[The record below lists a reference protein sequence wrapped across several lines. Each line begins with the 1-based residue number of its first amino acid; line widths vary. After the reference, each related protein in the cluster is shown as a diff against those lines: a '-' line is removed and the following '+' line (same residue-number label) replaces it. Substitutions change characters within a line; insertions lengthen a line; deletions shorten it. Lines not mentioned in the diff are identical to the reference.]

1 MTLHQDFQGDE
12 TMSNNQT
19 TIQNKSQKYQYELT
33 GLNCASCAAKI
44 ETAVNALPEVE
55 IATLRFAT
63 KKLIVKTAE
72 AAASTEPD
80 QLTDKISEVVHRYEP
95 HVGVIDLSKAHD
107 HSQENGDH
115 SHNHSHGHSH
125 GGTAEK
131 REKLELLIGALL
143 YFGGMLGGL
152 SGVLSEPVKIGLY
165 VVAYILVGQ
174 GVLIGAY
181 RNLRQGNWFE
191 EKFLMSVATFSA
203 WGIGEYPEAVAVML
217 FYRVGE
223 LFEDYAVNKSRRSI
237 AGLMDIKVEKTHWI
251 VEDQSQV
258 SEQASA
264 LGGSGQLISQPVNPP
279 LTRPFAPQAK
289 AVTPSKAAAQEEIR
303 DIDTEF
309 VKSGSLILV
318 KPGERIPLDG
328 VVESGTA
335 VLDTSA
341 ITGESLPVEAVPGST
356 VYGGSIN
363 KTGVL
368 KIRTTAD
375 YESSTIGRIL
385 ELIES
390 AADKKASTER
400 FITRFAKV
408 YTPAVVLV
416 AALIAIIPPLVTGDS
431 WTTWLYRA
439 SIFLVVSCPCAL
451 VISVP
456 LGYFGGIGRA
466 SSRGI
471 LIKGGNY
478 LEALVNAD
486 AVFLDKTG
494 TITEGSFK
502 VAKIHG
508 QTREAAILEGAA
520 ALERLSNH
528 PIARAITE
536 AAEERGIA
544 FGVIEDYEELPGRG
558 VRATYD
564 GRLWHVGSSRLL
576 EDLNIAPGISGG
588 QLTRVHVTVD
598 GAWLGAID
606 VSDQIKESSAKAVA
620 AMRHEGIRQVV
631 MLTGDR
637 REIAE
642 VIGKE
647 AGLDQVLSELL
658 PDGKVKAIEDA
669 RSHGRK
675 VVFVGDGLN
684 DAPAL
689 AIADVGIAMGGLGA
703 DLSIEAADIVIMNDD
718 LEKVAEA
725 IQISKKT
732 NAVVRQNIALALGI
746 KALVL
751 GLGTLGLAS
760 MWQAVFADVGV
771 ALLAILNSM
780 RVHK

>member
-1 MTLHQDFQGDE
+1 MNTSQTSIE
-12 TMSNNQT
+12 T
-19 TIQNKSQKYQYELT
+19 KSQKFQYELT

-72 AAASTEPD
+72 GVSAPVPE
-80 QLTDKISEVVHRYEP
+80 LLENKITDVVHRYEP
-95 HVGVIDLSKAHD
+95 HVGVRDLAQAQLNAHD
-107 HSQENGDH
+107 DSRD
-115 SHNHSHGHSH
+115 HGHE
-125 GGTAEK
+125 TEK
-131 REKLELLIGALL
+131 RDKTELLVGAGL
-143 YFGGMLGGL
+143 YFSAMLGSALGL
-152 SGVLSEPVKIGLY
+152 LPDPVRIGIYVIAYLLAGRGVLL
-165 VVAYILVGQ
+165 
-174 GVLIGAY
+174 GAFN
-181 RNLRQGNWFE
+181 NLRQGNWFE
-191 EKFLMSVATFSA
+191 EKFLMSIATISA
-203 WGIGEYPEAVAVML
+203 WVIGEYPEAVAVML

-223 LFEDYAVNKSRRSI
+223 LFEDYAVNKSRKSI
-237 AGLMDIKVEKTHWI
+237 ASLMDIKVEKTHLI
-251 VEDQSQV
+251 VEAQAQALDAGPSAALLAQPLNKAFSTMVTIQATALQPQPQTQS
-258 SEQASA
+258 
-264 LGGSGQLISQPVNPP
+264 
-279 LTRPFAPQAK
+279 AP
-289 AVTPSKAAAQEEIR
+289 EEVR

-328 VVESGTA
+328 IVESGTA

-341 ITGESLPVEAVPGST
+341 ITGESLPLEVAPGSA
-356 VYGGSIN
+356 VFGGSIN

-368 KIRTTAD
+368 RIRTSAD

-408 YTPAVVLV
+408 YTPAVVLI
-416 AALIAIIPPLVTGDS
+416 AALIAIVPPLVTGDS

-456 LGYFGGIGRA
+456 LGFFGGIGRA

-478 LEALVNAD
+478 LEALVGAD
-486 AVFLDKTG
+486 TVFLDKTG
-494 TITEGSFK
+494 TITEGKFK
-502 VAKIHG
+502 VAQIYGH
-508 QTREAAILEGAA
+508 TREAAILEGAA
-520 ALERLSNH
+520 ALEHMSNH
-528 PIARAITE
+528 PIAKAITE
-536 AAEERGIA
+536 EAKARGIV
-544 FGVIEDYEELPGRG
+544 FGMIEDYEELAGRG

-564 GRLWHVGSSRLL
+564 GRLWHVGSARLL
-576 EDLNIAPGISGG
+576 EELGITPGVSGG
-588 QLTRVHVTVD
+588 QLTRVHVVVD

-606 VSDQIKESSAKAVA
+606 ASDQIKATSAAAVA
-620 AMRHEGIRQVV
+620 AMRREGVGQVV

-637 REIAE
+637 KEIAE
-642 VIGKE
+642 AIGAE
-647 AGLDQVLSELL
+647 AGLDLVISELL
-658 PDGKVKAIEDA
+658 PDGKVKAIEEA
-669 RSHGRK
+669 LGRGRK

-718 LEKVAEA
+718 LDKVAEA

>member
-1 MTLHQDFQGDE
+1 MNTSQIAVE
-12 TMSNNQT
+12 T
-19 TIQNKSQKYQYELT
+19 KPQKFQYELT

-72 AAASTEPD
+72 GVSAPAPELLA
-80 QLTDKISEVVHRYEP
+80 DKITEVVHRYEP
-95 HVGVIDLSKAHD
+95 HVGVRDLA
-107 HSQENGDH
+107 QVQR
-115 SHNHSHGHSH
+115 HNHDQDHDHGHSH
-125 GGTAEK
+125 GHETEK
-131 REKLELLIGALL
+131 RDKTELLLGAGL
-143 YFGGMLGGL
+143 YFGAMLGSALGL
-152 SGVLSEPVKIGLY
+152 LPDPVRIGIYVIAYLLAGRGVLL
-165 VVAYILVGQ
+165 
-174 GVLIGAY
+174 GAFN
-181 RNLRQGNWFE
+181 NLRQGNWFE
-191 EKFLMSVATFSA
+191 EKFLMSIATFSA
-203 WGIGEYPEAVAVML
+203 WVIGEYPEAVAVML

-223 LFEDYAVNKSRRSI
+223 LFEDYAVNKSRKSI
-237 AGLMDIKVEKTHWI
+237 ASLMDIKVEKTHWI
-251 VEDQSQV
+251 VEA
-258 SEQASA
+258 QAQEEGSSA
-264 LGGSGQLISQPVNPP
+264 ALSAQP
-279 LTRPFAPQAK
+279 L
-289 AVTPSKAAAQEEIR
+289 SKAFLPMVTAQTTSPQPQQLQTQAPPEEIR

-309 VKSGSLILV
+309 VKNGSLILV

-328 VVESGTA
+328 IVESGMA

-341 ITGESLPVEAVPGST
+341 ITGESLPLEVAPGST
-356 VYGGSIN
+356 VFGGSIN

-368 KIRTTAD
+368 RIRTSAD

-408 YTPAVVLV
+408 YTPAVVLI
-416 AALIAIIPPLVTGDS
+416 AALIAIVPPLVTGDS

-456 LGYFGGIGRA
+456 LGFFGGIGRA

-478 LEALVNAD
+478 LEALVGAD
-486 AVFLDKTG
+486 TVFLDKTG
-494 TITEGSFK
+494 TITEGKFK
-502 VAKIHG
+502 VAQIHG
-508 QTREAAILEGAA
+508 HTREAALLEGAA
-520 ALERLSNH
+520 ALEHLSNH
-528 PIARAITE
+528 PIAKAITE
-536 AAEERGIA
+536 EAKARGIV
-544 FGVIEDYEELPGRG
+544 FGMIEDYEELAGRG
-558 VRATYD
+558 IRATYD
-564 GRLWHVGSSRLL
+564 GRLWHAGSARLL
-576 EDLNIAPGISGG
+576 EELGITPGVSGG
-588 QLTRVHVTVD
+588 QLTRVHVVVD

-606 VSDQIKESSAKAVA
+606 VSDQIKATSAAAVA
-620 AMRHEGIRQVV
+620 AMRREGVGQVV

-637 REIAE
+637 KEIAE
-642 VIGKE
+642 AIGAE
-647 AGLDQVLSELL
+647 AGLDLVLSELL
-658 PDGKVKAIEDA
+658 PDGKVKAIEEA
-669 RSHGRK
+669 RSRGRK

-718 LEKVAEA
+718 LDKVAEA

>member
-1 MTLHQDFQGDE
+1 MNAT
-12 TMSNNQT
+12 QT
-19 TIQNKSQKYQYELT
+19 AIDSKSQKFQYELT

-63 KKLIVKTAE
+63 KKLIVKTVEGVSAPVPE
-72 AAASTEPD
+72 LLA
-80 QLTDKISEVVHRYEP
+80 DKITEVVHRYEP
-95 HVGVIDLSKAHD
+95 HVGVRDLAQVQH
-107 HSQENGDH
+107 
-115 SHNHSHGHSH
+115 HNHDQDHEHGHSH
-125 GGTAEK
+125 GQETEK
-131 REKLELLIGALL
+131 RDKTELIIGAGL
-143 YFGGMLGGL
+143 YFGAMLGSALGL
-152 SGVLSEPVKIGLY
+152 LPDPVRIGIY
-165 VVAYILVGQ
+165 VVAYLLVGR
-174 GVLIGAY
+174 GVLLGAFN
-181 RNLRQGNWFE
+181 NLRQGNWFE
-191 EKFLMSVATFSA
+191 EKFLMSIATVSA
-203 WGIGEYPEAVAVML
+203 WVIGEYPEAVAVML

-223 LFEDYAVNKSRRSI
+223 LFEDYAVNKSRKSI
-237 AGLMDIKVEKTHWI
+237 ASLMDIKVEKTHWI
-251 VEDQSQV
+251 VEA
-258 SEQASA
+258 QAGEEGSSA
-264 LGGSGQLISQPVNPP
+264 ALLAQP
-279 LTRPFAPQAK
+279 L
-289 AVTPSKAAAQEEIR
+289 SKAFSTMVTAQTTSPQPQQQLQTQAAPEEIR

-328 VVESGTA
+328 IVESGMA

-341 ITGESLPVEAVPGST
+341 ITGESLPLEVAPGST
-356 VYGGSIN
+356 VFGGSIN

-368 KIRTTAD
+368 RIRTSAD

-416 AALIAIIPPLVTGDS
+416 AALIAIVPPLVTGDS

-456 LGYFGGIGRA
+456 LGFFGGIGRA

-478 LEALVNAD
+478 LEALVGAD
-486 AVFLDKTG
+486 TVFLDKTG
-494 TITEGSFK
+494 TITEGKFK
-502 VAKIHG
+502 VAQIHG
-508 QTREAAILEGAA
+508 HTREAALLEGAA
-520 ALERLSNH
+520 ALEHLSNH
-528 PIARAITE
+528 PIAKAITE
-536 AAEERGIA
+536 EAKARGIV
-544 FGVIEDYEELPGRG
+544 FGMIEDYEELAGRG

-564 GRLWHVGSSRLL
+564 GRLWHVGSARLL
-576 EDLNIAPGISGG
+576 EELGITPGVSGG
-588 QLTRVHVTVD
+588 QLTRVHVVVD

-606 VSDQIKESSAKAVA
+606 VSDQIKATSAAAIA
-620 AMRHEGIRQVV
+620 AMRREGVGQVV

-637 REIAE
+637 KEIAE
-642 VIGKE
+642 AIGAE
-647 AGLDQVLSELL
+647 AGLDLVLSELL

-669 RSHGRK
+669 RGRGRK

-718 LEKVAEA
+718 LDKVAEA

>member
-1 MTLHQDFQGDE
+1 MGTTQSAPQQQG
-12 TMSNNQT
+12 
-19 TIQNKSQKYQYELT
+19 QKFQYELT

-55 IATLRFAT
+55 MATLRFAT
-63 KKLIVKTAE
+63 KKLIVKTSE
-72 AAASTEPD
+72 ETLRPD
-80 QLTDKISEVVHRYEP
+80 QVAEKISEVVHRYEA
-95 HVGVIDLSKAHD
+95 HVDVKDLAQKQEAVQAHGHD
-107 HSQENGDH
+107 
-115 SHNHSHGHSH
+115 HSHGHPH
-125 GGTAEK
+125 GGEK
-131 REKLELLIGALL
+131 RDKLELLIGAAL
-143 YFGGMLGGL
+143 YFGAMLA
-152 SGVLSEPVKIGLY
+152 SAVGVLPDAAKVGGY
-165 VVAYILVGQ
+165 AVAYLLVGH
-174 GVLIGAY
+174 GVLLGAY

-191 EKFLMSVATFSA
+191 EKFLMSIATFSA
-203 WGIGEYPEAVAVML
+203 WGIGESPEAVAVML

-237 AGLMDIKVEKTHWI
+237 ADLMNIKVEKTHWI
-251 VEDQSQV
+251 QESLESKTFDGDLDETGFGEAAMLMQSDHSV
-258 SEQASA
+258 
-264 LGGSGQLISQPVNPP
+264 LPP
-279 LTRPFAPQAK
+279 IL
-289 AVTPSKAAAQEEIR
+289 EEIR
-303 DIDTEF
+303 DVDTEF

-328 VVESGTA
+328 IVESGTA

-341 ITGESLPVEAVPGST
+341 ITGESLPLEAAPGT
-356 VYGGSIN
+356 AVYGGSIN

-368 KIRTTAD
+368 RIRTTAD

-390 AADKKASTER
+390 ASDKKANTER

-408 YTPAVVLV
+408 YTPIVVLIAV
-416 AALIAIIPPLVTGDS
+416 LLALVPPLVIGGGWS
-431 WTTWLYRA
+431 TWLYRA

-471 LIKGGNY
+471 LIKGGSY

-494 TITEGSFK
+494 TLTEGHFK

-508 QTREAAILEGAA
+508 HTREAALLEGAA
-520 ALERLSNH
+520 ALEHLSNH
-528 PIARAITE
+528 PIAKAITE
-536 AAEERGIA
+536 AARDRGIV
-544 FGVIEDYEELPGRG
+544 FGMTEHYEELPGKG
-558 VRATYD
+558 VRAVYD
-564 GRLWHVGSSRLL
+564 GRLWHVGSARLL
-576 EDLNIAPGISGG
+576 QELGVEPGIQGG
-588 QLTRVHVTVD
+588 DLTRVHVVVD

-606 VSDQIKESSAKAVA
+606 VSDQLKATSAKAVA
-620 AMRHEGIRQVV
+620 NLRREGVRQIAM
-631 MLTGDR
+631 LSGDR

-642 VIGKE
+642 VIGTQ
-647 AGLDQVLSELL
+647 AGLDQVYSELL
-658 PDGKVKAIEDA
+658 PDGKVSAIEEA
-669 RSHGRK
+669 RRQGRK

-689 AIADVGIAMGGLGA
+689 AMADVGIAMGGLGA

-732 NAVVRQNIALALGI
+732 NRVVRQNIALALGI

-771 ALLAILNSM
+771 ALLAILNAM
-780 RVHK
+780 RVHR

>member
-1 MTLHQDFQGDE
+1 
-12 TMSNNQT
+12 MSISQT
-19 TIQNKSQKYQYELT
+19 TLENKAQKYQYELT

-63 KKLIVKTAE
+63 KKLIIKTSE
-72 AAASTEPD
+72 GVAATAPE
-80 QLTDKISEVVHRYEP
+80 LMTDKISEVVHRYEP
-95 HVGVIDLSKAHD
+95 HVGVRDLSKAQAQD
-107 HSQENGDH
+107 QENSD
-115 SHNHSHGHSH
+115 HSHGHSH
-125 GGTAEK
+125 GGNTEK
-131 REKLELLIGALL
+131 REKAELLIGALL
-143 YFGGMLGGL
+143 YFGAMLGSLAGFL
-152 SGVLSEPVKIGLY
+152 PEPVKIGIYL
-165 VVAYILVGQ
+165 VAYILVGR
-174 GVLIGAY
+174 GVLLGAY
-181 RNLRQGNWFE
+181 RNIRQGNWFE

-251 VEDQSQV
+251 VEAQSQA
-258 SEQASA
+258 SEQAPA
-264 LGGSGQLISQPVNPP
+264 LGVTGEPFGQP
-279 LTRPFAPQAK
+279 LTQPFVPQIK
-289 AVTPSKAAAQEEIR
+289 ATTQEEIR

-341 ITGESLPVEAVPGST
+341 ITGESLPVEAAPGST

-368 KIRTTAD
+368 RIRTTAD

-408 YTPAVVLV
+408 YTPAVVLI

-478 LEALVNAD
+478 LEALVGAD
-486 AVFLDKTG
+486 TVFLDKTG

-520 ALERLSNH
+520 ALEHLSNH

-544 FGVIEDYEELPGRG
+544 FGMIEDYEELPGRG

-576 EDLNIAPGISGG
+576 EDQNITPGISGG

-620 AMRHEGIRQVV
+620 AMRREGVNQVV

-669 RSHGRK
+669 RNRGRK

-780 RVHK
+780 RVHR

>member
-1 MTLHQDFQGDE
+1 MNTSQTAIE
-12 TMSNNQT
+12 T
-19 TIQNKSQKYQYELT
+19 KSQKFQYELT

-72 AAASTEPD
+72 GVSAPVPELLANKI
-80 QLTDKISEVVHRYEP
+80 TDVVHRYEP
-95 HVGVIDLSKAHD
+95 HVGVRDLAQAQLNAS
-107 HSQENGDH
+107 DH
-115 SHNHSHGHSH
+115 SHDHGHSH
-125 GGTAEK
+125 GQETEK
-131 REKLELLIGALL
+131 RDKTELLIGAVL
-143 YFGGMLGGL
+143 YFGAMLGSALGL
-152 SGVLSEPVKIGLY
+152 LPDPVRIGIYVIAYLLAGRGVLL
-165 VVAYILVGQ
+165 
-174 GVLIGAY
+174 GAFN
-181 RNLRQGNWFE
+181 NLRQGNWFE
-191 EKFLMSVATFSA
+191 EKFLMSIATVSA
-203 WGIGEYPEAVAVML
+203 WVIGEYPEAVAVML

-223 LFEDYAVNKSRRSI
+223 LFEDYAVNKSRKSI
-237 AGLMDIKVEKTHWI
+237 ASLMDIKVEKTHLI
-251 VEDQSQV
+251 VEA
-258 SEQASA
+258 QALALDAGPSA
-264 LGGSGQLISQPVNPP
+264 ALLAQP
-279 LTRPFAPQAK
+279 L
-289 AVTPSKAAAQEEIR
+289 SKAFSPMVTIQATSPEPQLQTQSTPEEVR

-341 ITGESLPVEAVPGST
+341 ITGESLPLEVAPGST
-356 VYGGSIN
+356 VFGGSIN

-368 KIRTTAD
+368 RIRTSAD

-408 YTPAVVLV
+408 YTPAVVLI
-416 AALIAIIPPLVTGDS
+416 AALIAIVPPLVTGDS

-456 LGYFGGIGRA
+456 LGFFGGIGRA

-478 LEALVNAD
+478 LEALVGAD
-486 AVFLDKTG
+486 TVFLDKTG
-494 TITEGSFK
+494 TITEGKFK
-502 VAKIHG
+502 VAQIYGH
-508 QTREAAILEGAA
+508 TREAAILEGAA
-520 ALERLSNH
+520 ALEHLSNH
-528 PIARAITE
+528 PIAKAITE
-536 AAEERGIA
+536 EAKARGIV
-544 FGVIEDYEELPGRG
+544 FGMIEDYEELAGRG

-564 GRLWHVGSSRLL
+564 GRLWHVGSARLL
-576 EDLNIAPGISGG
+576 EELGITPGVSGG
-588 QLTRVHVTVD
+588 QLTRVHVVVD

-606 VSDQIKESSAKAVA
+606 VSDQIKWTSAAAIA
-620 AMRHEGIRQVV
+620 AMRREGVGQVV

-637 REIAE
+637 KEIAE
-642 VIGKE
+642 AIGAQ
-647 AGLDQVLSELL
+647 AGLDLVLSELL
-658 PDGKVKAIEDA
+658 PDGKVKAIEEA
-669 RSHGRK
+669 RGRGRK

-718 LEKVAEA
+718 LDKVAEA

-732 NAVVRQNIALALGI
+732 NAVVRQNIVLALGI

>member
-1 MTLHQDFQGDE
+1 M
-12 TMSNNQT
+12 NT
-19 TIQNKSQKYQYELT
+19 TQAATDSKPQKFQYELT

-55 IATLRFAT
+55 IATLRFAS

-72 AAASTEPD
+72 GASSPTPE
-80 QLTDKISEVVHRYEP
+80 LLENKITEVVHRFEP
-95 HVGVIDLSKAHD
+95 HVGVKDLAQAQRHNLDHSNDHD
-107 HSQENGDH
+107 HGH
-115 SHNHSHGHSH
+115 THGHAS
-125 GGTAEK
+125 EK
-131 REKLELLIGALL
+131 RDKTELLIGAGL
-143 YFGGMLGGL
+143 YFGAMLGSALGIL
-152 SGVLSEPVKIGLY
+152 PDPVRIGIY
-165 VVAYILVGQ
+165 VVAYLLAGR
-174 GVLIGAY
+174 GVLLGAFN
-181 RNLRQGNWFE
+181 NLRQGNWFE
-191 EKFLMSVATFSA
+191 EKFLMSIATFSA
-203 WGIGEYPEAVAVML
+203 WVIGEYPEAVAVML

-223 LFEDYAVNKSRRSI
+223 LFEDYAVNKSRKSI
-237 AGLMDIKVEKTHWI
+237 ASLIDIKVEKTH
-251 VEDQSQV
+251 
-258 SEQASA
+258 
-264 LGGSGQLISQPVNPP
+264 LI
-279 LTRPFAPQAK
+279 LEAK
-289 AVTPSKAAAQEEIR
+289 VQEEGPSAARLAQPLSKTFLPMVTAQADSTQLKPQSETQAAPEDIR

-328 VVESGTA
+328 IVESGMA

-341 ITGESLPVEAVPGST
+341 ITGESLPLEVAPGST
-356 VYGGSIN
+356 VFGGSIN

-368 KIRTTAD
+368 RIRTSAD

-408 YTPAVVLV
+408 YTPAVVLI
-416 AALIAIIPPLVTGDS
+416 AALIAAVPPLVTGDS

-456 LGYFGGIGRA
+456 LGFFGGIGRA

-478 LEALVNAD
+478 LEALVGAD
-486 AVFLDKTG
+486 TVFLDKTG
-494 TITEGSFK
+494 TITEGKFK
-502 VAKIHG
+502 VAQIHG
-508 QTREAAILEGAA
+508 HTREAALLEGAA
-520 ALERLSNH
+520 ALEHLSNH
-528 PIARAITE
+528 PIAKAITE
-536 AAEERGIA
+536 EAKARGIV
-544 FGVIEDYEELPGRG
+544 FGMIEGYEELAGRG

-564 GRLWHVGSSRLL
+564 GRLWHVGSARLL
-576 EDLNIAPGISGG
+576 DELGIEPGVSGG
-588 QLTRVHVTVD
+588 QLTRVHVVVD

-606 VSDQIKESSAKAVA
+606 VSDQIKATSAAAVA
-620 AMRHEGIRQVV
+620 AMRREGVGQVV

-637 REIAE
+637 KEIAE
-642 VIGKE
+642 AIGAE
-647 AGLDQVLSELL
+647 AGLDLVLSELL
-658 PDGKVKAIEDA
+658 PDGKVKAIEEA
-669 RSHGRK
+669 RRRGRK

-718 LEKVAEA
+718 LDKVAEA

-732 NAVVRQNIALALGI
+732 NTVVRQNIALALGI

>member
-1 MTLHQDFQGDE
+1 MNTSQTAIE
-12 TMSNNQT
+12 T
-19 TIQNKSQKYQYELT
+19 KPQKFQYELT

-63 KKLIVKTAE
+63 KKLIVKT
-72 AAASTEPD
+72 TEGVSAPAPD
-80 QLTDKISEVVHRYEP
+80 LLADKISEVVHRYEP
-95 HVGVIDLSKAHD
+95 HVGVRDLAQVQAQSRDQD
-107 HSQENGDH
+107 HTH
-115 SHNHSHGHSH
+115 SHEHGH
-125 GGTAEK
+125 TPEK
-131 REKLELLIGALL
+131 RDKTELLIGAGL
-143 YFGGMLGGL
+143 YFGAMLGSALGL
-152 SGVLSEPVKIGLY
+152 LPDPARIGIYLVAYLLVGRGVLL
-165 VVAYILVGQ
+165 
-174 GVLIGAY
+174 GAFN
-181 RNLRQGNWFE
+181 NLRQGNWFE
-191 EKFLMSVATFSA
+191 EKFLMSIATFSA
-203 WGIGEYPEAVAVML
+203 WFIGEYPEAVAVML

-223 LFEDYAVNKSRRSI
+223 LFEDYAVNKSRKSI
-237 AGLMDIKVEKTHWI
+237 ASLMDIKVEKTHLI
-251 VEDQSQV
+251 VEAQAPEEGVTAAPSAQPLGKVLSIMGTNQAASQQPQSQ
-258 SEQASA
+258 
-264 LGGSGQLISQPVNPP
+264 
-279 LTRPFAPQAK
+279 
-289 AVTPSKAAAQEEIR
+289 AATEEVR

-328 VVESGTA
+328 IVESGTA

-341 ITGESLPVEAVPGST
+341 ITGESLPLEVAPGST
-356 VYGGSIN
+356 VFGGSIN

-368 KIRTTAD
+368 RIRTSAD

-416 AALIAIIPPLVTGDS
+416 AALIAIVPPLVTGDS
-431 WTTWLYRA
+431 WSTWLYRA

-471 LIKGGNY
+471 LIKGGNC
-478 LEALVNAD
+478 LEALVGAD
-486 AVFLDKTG
+486 TVFLDKTG
-494 TITEGSFK
+494 TITEGKFK
-502 VAKIHG
+502 VAQIHG
-508 QTREAAILEGAA
+508 HTREAALLEGAA
-520 ALERLSNH
+520 ALEHLSNH
-528 PIARAITE
+528 PIAKAITE
-536 AAEERGIA
+536 EAKARGIV
-544 FGVIEDYEELPGRG
+544 FGMIEDYEELAGRG

-564 GRLWHVGSSRLL
+564 GRLWHVGSARLL
-576 EDLNIAPGISGG
+576 EELGITPGISGG
-588 QLTRVHVTVD
+588 QLTRVHVVVD

-606 VSDQIKESSAKAVA
+606 VSDQIKATSAAAIA
-620 AMRHEGIRQVV
+620 AMRREGVGQVV

-637 REIAE
+637 KEIAE
-642 VIGKE
+642 AIGTE
-647 AGLDQVLSELL
+647 AGLDLVLSELL
-658 PDGKVKAIEDA
+658 PDGKVKAIEEA
-669 RSHGRK
+669 RGRGRK

>member
-1 MTLHQDFQGDE
+1 MNTSQIAVE
-12 TMSNNQT
+12 T
-19 TIQNKSQKYQYELT
+19 KPQKFQYELT

-72 AAASTEPD
+72 GVSAPAPELLA
-80 QLTDKISEVVHRYEP
+80 DKITEVVHRYEP
-95 HVGVIDLSKAHD
+95 HVGVRDLA
-107 HSQENGDH
+107 QVQR
-115 SHNHSHGHSH
+115 HNHDQDHDHGHSH
-125 GGTAEK
+125 GHETEK
-131 REKLELLIGALL
+131 RDKTELLLGAGL
-143 YFGGMLGGL
+143 YFGAMLGSALGL
-152 SGVLSEPVKIGLY
+152 LPDPVRIGIYVIAYLLAGRGVLL
-165 VVAYILVGQ
+165 
-174 GVLIGAY
+174 GAFN
-181 RNLRQGNWFE
+181 NLRQGNWFE
-191 EKFLMSVATFSA
+191 EKFLMSIATFSA
-203 WGIGEYPEAVAVML
+203 WVIGEYPEAVAVML

-223 LFEDYAVNKSRRSI
+223 LFEDYAVNKSRKSI
-237 AGLMDIKVEKTHWI
+237 ASLMDIKVEKTHWI
-251 VEDQSQV
+251 VEA
-258 SEQASA
+258 QAQEEGSSA
-264 LGGSGQLISQPVNPP
+264 ALSAQP
-279 LTRPFAPQAK
+279 L
-289 AVTPSKAAAQEEIR
+289 SKAFLPMVTAQATSPQPQQLQTQAPPEEIR

-309 VKSGSLILV
+309 VKNGSLILV

-328 VVESGTA
+328 IVESGMA

-341 ITGESLPVEAVPGST
+341 ITGESLPLEVAPGST
-356 VYGGSIN
+356 VFGGSIN

-368 KIRTTAD
+368 RIRTSAD

-408 YTPAVVLV
+408 YTPAVVLI
-416 AALIAIIPPLVTGDS
+416 AALIAIVPPLVTGDS

-456 LGYFGGIGRA
+456 LGFFGGIGRA

-478 LEALVNAD
+478 LEALVGAD
-486 AVFLDKTG
+486 TVFLDKTG
-494 TITEGSFK
+494 TITEGKFK
-502 VAKIHG
+502 VAQIHG
-508 QTREAAILEGAA
+508 HTREAALLEGAA
-520 ALERLSNH
+520 ALEHLSNH
-528 PIARAITE
+528 PIAKAITE
-536 AAEERGIA
+536 EAKARGIV
-544 FGVIEDYEELPGRG
+544 FGMIEDYEELAGRG

-564 GRLWHVGSSRLL
+564 GRLWHAGSARLL
-576 EDLNIAPGISGG
+576 EELGITPGVSGG
-588 QLTRVHVTVD
+588 QLTRVHVVVD

-606 VSDQIKESSAKAVA
+606 VSDQIKATSAAAVA
-620 AMRHEGIRQVV
+620 AMRREGVGQVV

-637 REIAE
+637 KEIAE
-642 VIGKE
+642 AIGAE
-647 AGLDQVLSELL
+647 AGLDLVLSELL
-658 PDGKVKAIEDA
+658 PDGKVKAIEEA
-669 RSHGRK
+669 RSRGRK

-718 LEKVAEA
+718 LDKVAEA

>member
-1 MTLHQDFQGDE
+1 MNTSQTAIE
-12 TMSNNQT
+12 T
-19 TIQNKSQKYQYELT
+19 KPQKFQYELT

-63 KKLIVKTAE
+63 KKLIVKT
-72 AAASTEPD
+72 TEGVSAPAPD
-80 QLTDKISEVVHRYEP
+80 LLADKISEVVHRYEP
-95 HVGVIDLSKAHD
+95 HVGVRDLAQVQAQSRDQD
-107 HSQENGDH
+107 HTH
-115 SHNHSHGHSH
+115 SHEHGH
-125 GGTAEK
+125 TPEK
-131 REKLELLIGALL
+131 RDKTELLIGAGL
-143 YFGGMLGGL
+143 YFGAMLGSALGL
-152 SGVLSEPVKIGLY
+152 LPDPARIGIY
-165 VVAYILVGQ
+165 VVAYLLVGR
-174 GVLIGAY
+174 GVLLGAFN
-181 RNLRQGNWFE
+181 NLRQGNWFE
-191 EKFLMSVATFSA
+191 EKFLMSIATFSA
-203 WGIGEYPEAVAVML
+203 WFIGEYPEAVAVML

-223 LFEDYAVNKSRRSI
+223 LFEDYAVNKSRKSI
-237 AGLMDIKVEKTHWI
+237 ASLMDIKVEKTHLI
-251 VEDQSQV
+251 VEAQAPEEGVTAALSAQPLGKVLSNIVTAQATLQPPQPQSQ
-258 SEQASA
+258 
-264 LGGSGQLISQPVNPP
+264 
-279 LTRPFAPQAK
+279 
-289 AVTPSKAAAQEEIR
+289 AATEEVR

-328 VVESGTA
+328 IVESGTA

-341 ITGESLPVEAVPGST
+341 ITGESLPLEVAPGST
-356 VYGGSIN
+356 VFGGSIN

-368 KIRTTAD
+368 RIRTSAD

-416 AALIAIIPPLVTGDS
+416 AALIAIVPPLVTGDS
-431 WTTWLYRA
+431 WSTWLYRA

-478 LEALVNAD
+478 LEALVGAD
-486 AVFLDKTG
+486 TVFLDKTG
-494 TITEGSFK
+494 TITEGKFK
-502 VAKIHG
+502 VAQIHG
-508 QTREAAILEGAA
+508 HTREAALLEGAA
-520 ALERLSNH
+520 ALEHLSNH
-528 PIARAITE
+528 PIAKAITE
-536 AAEERGIA
+536 EAKARGIV
-544 FGVIEDYEELPGRG
+544 FGMIEDYEELAGRG

-564 GRLWHVGSSRLL
+564 GRLWHVGSARLL
-576 EDLNIAPGISGG
+576 EELGIEPGVSGG
-588 QLTRVHVTVD
+588 QLTRVHVVVD

-606 VSDQIKESSAKAVA
+606 VSDQIKATSAAAIA
-620 AMRHEGIRQVV
+620 AMRREGVGQVV

-637 REIAE
+637 KEIAE
-642 VIGKE
+642 AIGSE
-647 AGLDQVLSELL
+647 AGLDLVLSELL
-658 PDGKVKAIEDA
+658 PDGKVKAIEEA
-669 RSHGRK
+669 RGRGRK